1 MPFVVVVDCNWYFA
15 CFTSFT
21 YTSTWK
27 LAQKWF
33 TANNCICTVHFIFYF
48 SYFEALNRNPDEFYF
63 KMIRSKT
70 KVSIA
75 HYFCF
80 VYLGDLHSEWT
91 QSGNMI
97 LTEIT
102 GANKKMFYVV
112 CIQDGVHAIKK
123 TKSHTAKALKLM
135 KTQDLN
141 YINSKRSMEA
151 KVICKENDLKSLL
164 QP

>member
-1 MPFVVVVDCNWYFA
+1 MPFVVVVDCNWYFV

-21 YTSTWK
+21 YTITWK

-48 SYFEALNRNPDEFYF
+48 PYFEALNRNPDEFYF

-112 CIQDGVHAIKK
+112 HTGWSSCHQKNKK
-123 TKSHTAKALKLM
+123 PH
-135 KTQDLN
+135 
-141 YINSKRSMEA
+141 
-151 KVICKENDLKSLL
+151 CKGTETDENPGS
-164 QP
+164 